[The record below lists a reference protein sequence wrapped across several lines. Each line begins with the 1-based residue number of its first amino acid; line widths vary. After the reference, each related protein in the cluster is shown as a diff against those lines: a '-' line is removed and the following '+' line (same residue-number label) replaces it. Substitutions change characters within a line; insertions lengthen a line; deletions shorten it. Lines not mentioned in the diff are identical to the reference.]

1 MLLSGASPSGRDS
14 RGTCPL
20 HIAAFHGF
28 NRIVSTLL
36 LRGADKD
43 ALDGKGLTPLM
54 WASSPGRLS
63 VVKTLLVAGA
73 DTKILDTYGRSALD
87 CAAVKGHG
95 DIIEVIAEHGGEVN
109 ACDHDGF
116 TALHAAAQ
124 HDHAG
129 AIDALVKAGAVV
141 ELRENSGLTPLAFA
155 ACNSSCKAMHALF
168 QHGAQVGVRDNE
180 GYTPLH
186 QACWERWV
194 GLEAAV
200 DMLLRWGADETSLN
214 NNGASPADFLDGKY
228 GKVIG
233 HNPAPQ
239 DEIDRTRLLLS
250 RAPADRAWRRRGW
263 LVMLRSRDSKAR
275 EGKCRSSGGHDH
287 GHGGEVGGSEMAR
300 SEDMAGADYDRPR
313 TTRRGAGGEVE
324 AGGGEEVQDIA
335 AGLLGLG
342 RKSVVHTASNDRCV
356 VGAEGGD
363 EGLRLEVLLLLGLGL
378 DGVFRTVVGF
388 I

>member
-1 MLLSGASPSGRDS
+1 MLLSGASPSGRDG

-36 LRGADKD
+36 LGGANKD
-43 ALDGKGLTPLM
+43 ALDGKCLTPLM
-54 WASSPGRLS
+54 WSSSPGHLS
-63 VVKTLLVAGA
+63 VVRTLLAAGA
-73 DTKILDTYGRSALD
+73 DTNILDTYGRSALD

-95 DIIEVIAEHGGEVN
+95 DVIEVIAEHGGEVN

-124 HDHAG
+124 HDHAI
-129 AIDALVKAGAVV
+129 AIDTLIKAGADV
-141 ELRENSGLTPLAFA
+141 ELKENNGLTPLAFA
-155 ACNSSCKAMHALF
+155 ACNGSCKAMHALF

-186 QACWERWV
+186 ETCWERHE
-194 GLEAAV
+194 GLEVAV
-200 DMLLRWGADETSLN
+200 DMLLRWGADETTLN
-214 NNGASPADFLDGKY
+214 NNGVSPADFLDGRY
-228 GKVIG
+228 GKVMV

-239 DEIDRTRLLLS
+239 AEIDRATLLLS

-275 EGKCRSSGGHDH
+275 EGKCRSSSGHGD
-287 GHGGEVGGSEMAR
+287 GGEVGGSEMAR
-300 SEDMAGADYDRPR
+300 GEGMTGADYDRPR
-313 TTRRGAGGEVE
+313 TTRNGAGGEVE
-324 AGGGEEVQDIA
+324 AGGGEEVPDIA
-335 AGLLGLG
+335 AGMLELEMN
-342 RKSVVHTASNDRCV
+342 SVVHTASNDACV
-356 VGAEGGD
+356 VGAEGGE

-378 DGVFRTVVGF
+378 EGVFRTVVGF
-388 I
+388 L